1 MNQMKIYIITVF
13 TQEFIIGLFVG
24 AILGVVVMCCCY
36 VASKADDEIEK
47 MENEQ
52 TDDKEDS

>member
-1 MNQMKIYIITVF
+1 MIG
-13 TQEFIIGLFVG
+13 FIIGLFVG
-24 AILGVVVMCCCY
+24 ALLG
-36 VASKADDEIEK
+36 DEIEK

>member
-1 MNQMKIYIITVF
+1 MIG
-13 TQEFIIGLFVG
+13 FIIGLFVG
-24 AILGVVVMCCCY
+24 ALLGVVVMCCCY
-36 VASKADDEIEK
+36 VASKADNEIEK